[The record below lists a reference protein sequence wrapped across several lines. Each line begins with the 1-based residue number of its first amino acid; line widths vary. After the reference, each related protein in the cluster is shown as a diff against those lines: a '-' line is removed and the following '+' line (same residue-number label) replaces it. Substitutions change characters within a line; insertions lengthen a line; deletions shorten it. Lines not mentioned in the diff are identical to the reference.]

1 MRRIFCMLILTQVD
15 FRRALPAALITAASI
30 VAASCTRPGA
40 GAVNVN
46 SGPEAANANAAS
58 SNATNSPSSPDG
70 GEYEKL
76 LEKVREL
83 EKQPLPAKL
92 DPKAVIKG
100 KVFFVESS
108 EARSRYADYDRGIS
122 DYRKAR
128 SVEEL
133 GSVIRVNCSKGKFL
147 GEYAKRYSAS
157 SLDTIP
163 VKAYGVN
170 CQVSLIDYPARVVVA
185 QKNFSNNE
193 GGEVLTERSVGGEH
207 VNPPPVGEIASYV
220 DGLRVDKVLPAMS
233 RPDEKELVR
242 LPLTVDL
249 KPDAAVR
256 GKIKIVQKLERGD
269 LGSNQFS
276 FIEGSDNFG
285 FPYERIAQ
293 KPEELET
300 LVRVVCVR
308 GSLIGKVEK
317 TTQYSSK
324 CEVSLIDYKALS
336 VFAQKTIENK
346 TPEETGAAKSSESS
360 RWVVGPPRQEIESYL
375 KSFPGA

>member
-1 MRRIFCMLILTQVD
+1 M
-15 FRRALPAALITAASI
+15 
-30 VAASCTRPGA
+30 
-40 GAVNVN
+40 NVN
-46 SGPEAANANAAS
+46 SGPDAANANAVS
-58 SNATNSPSSPDG
+58 SNAPSTASSPDG
-70 GEYEKL
+70 NKYEEL
-76 LEKVREL
+76 LKKVSEL
-83 EKQPLPAKL
+83 EKQSLPVKL
-92 DPKAVIKG
+92 DPKAVMKG
-100 KVFFVESS
+100 KVFFLEST
-108 EARSRYADYDRGIS
+108 EARSRYADYDRGVS

-128 SVEEL
+128 SLEEL
-133 GSVIRVNCSKGKFL
+133 GTVIRVNCSRGKFL
-147 GEYAKRYSAS
+147 GEYDKRYSTS

-185 QKNFSNNE
+185 QKSFSNNE

-207 VNPPPVGEIASYV
+207 INPPPVGEINSYV
-220 DGLRVDKVLPAMS
+220 DSFPVDKVLPAMS

-249 KPDAAVR
+249 KPDASLG

-269 LGSNQFS
+269 LDSNQFS
-276 FIEGSDNFG
+276 FIEGSDNFN

-317 TTQYSSK
+317 TTQYSSR
-324 CEVSLIDYKALS
+324 CEVSLIDYKSLS

-346 TPEETGAAKSSESS
+346 TLEETGAAKSSESS
-360 RWVVGPPRQEIESYL
+360 RWVVGPPKQEIESYL

>member
-1 MRRIFCMLILTQVD
+1 MRRTFCLLTLARID
-15 FRRALPAALITAASI
+15 LRRALPAALVAAASL

-46 SGPEAANANAAS
+46 SGPGAANANGAS
-58 SNATNSPSSPDG
+58 SNVPNSASSPDG
-70 GEYEKL
+70 NKYEEL

-83 EKQPLPAKL
+83 EKQSPPVKL
-92 DPKAVIKG
+92 DPKAAIKG
-100 KVFFVESS
+100 KVFFLEST

-122 DYRKAR
+122 DDRKAR
-128 SVEEL
+128 SLEEL
-133 GSVIRVNCSKGKFL
+133 GTVIRVNCSRGKFL
-147 GEYAKRYSAS
+147 GEYGKRYSTS

-170 CQVSLIDYPARVVVA
+170 CQVSLIDYPARAVVA

-207 VNPPPVGEIASYV
+207 VNPPPVGEINSYV
-220 DGLRVDKVLPAMS
+220 DSFRVDKVLPAMS

-256 GKIKIVQKLERGD
+256 GKIKVVQKIERGD
-269 LGSNQFS
+269 LDSNQFS
-276 FIEGSDNFG
+276 FIEGSDNFS
-285 FPYERIAQ
+285 FPFERIAQ

-324 CEVSLIDYKALS
+324 CEVSLIDYKTLS
-336 VFAQKTIENK
+336 VFAQKTVENK
-346 TPEETGAAKSSESS
+346 TLEETGAAKSSESR
-360 RWVVGPPRQEIESYL
+360 RWVVGPPKQEIESYL